1 MPYQDNENAP
11 ALLLGTV
18 TVQRQVGQLTYSD
31 PLHTNLL
38 ASMSRLPVTE
48 QDASNIPLVPSPN
61 PGDWRYTAAIDNI
74 KTSGTPYS
82 PYSLLDHLRHL
93 LSEEPTLKSHGLHGG
108 VITWLQHD
116 ISKLVVW
123 SISARD
129 DWQADGNTDPGQI
142 RRQLI
147 RILFELDGDAHA
159 PLELPA
165 NTAYTGLVDMPAAKI
180 ALLPFGPLQNQFS
193 LVDDI
198 YFHLQGVAA
207 SPGVSPAQKKA
218 AANISVVI
226 NQLNTWLGR
235 VLHDDRLLLA
245 MNDQQLGQH
254 AALSLLDDMQLNA
267 TYAFSGHIDQV
278 TGNMQEGAQWVYQET
293 QHLATIEVM
302 PAP

>member
-1 MPYQDNENAP
+1 MDRP
-11 ALLLGTV
+11 TV
-18 TVQRQVGQLTYSD
+18 WLAID
-31 PLHTNLL
+31 HLL
-38 ASMSRLPVTE
+38 ASMSRLLVTE

-93 LSEEPTLKSHGLHGG
+93 LSEEPTLKSHRLHGG

-129 DWQADGNTDPGQI
+129 DWQSDGNTDPGQI

-147 RILFELDGDAHA
+147 RILFELYGDSHA
-159 PLELPA
+159 LLELPA
-165 NTAYTGLVDMPAAKI
+165 NTAYAGLVDMPAAKI

-193 LVDDI
+193 IVDDLD
-198 YFHLQGVAA
+198 FHLQGVAA
-207 SPGVSPAQKKA
+207 SPGVSPAQQKA

-235 VLHDDRLLLA
+235 VLHDDRLRARRRSTSVRARSRDRSKVAMVCVWHSSSPARDGPHVSVPLVEKRRVLYSGKGLVLA
-245 MNDQQLGQH
+245 
-254 AALSLLDDMQLNA
+254 
-267 TYAFSGHIDQV
+267 
-278 TGNMQEGAQWVYQET
+278 
-293 QHLATIEVM
+293 
-302 PAP
+302 